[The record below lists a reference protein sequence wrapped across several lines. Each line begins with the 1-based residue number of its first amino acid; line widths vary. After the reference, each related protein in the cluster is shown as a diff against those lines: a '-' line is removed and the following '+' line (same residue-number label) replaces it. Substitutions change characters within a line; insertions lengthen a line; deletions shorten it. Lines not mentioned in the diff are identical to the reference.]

1 MFTTD
6 PSGPSSKRSA
16 ALTTLLPLA
25 GIHSPLMPSSNKDVP
40 SLSRIA
46 GAFSKSSVSLLVAY
60 LLATLPIPYER
71 APPINAPAPVAI
83 AA

>member
-1 MFTTD
+1 MFITD

-16 ALTTLLPLA
+16 ALTTSLPLA
-25 GIHSPLMPSSNKDVP
+25 GIHSPSMPSSNKTIP
-40 SLSRIA
+40 LLSLIT
-46 GAFSKSSVSLLVAY
+46 GAFSKSSASLLVAY

-71 APPINAPAPVAI
+71 APPINAPAPVAV